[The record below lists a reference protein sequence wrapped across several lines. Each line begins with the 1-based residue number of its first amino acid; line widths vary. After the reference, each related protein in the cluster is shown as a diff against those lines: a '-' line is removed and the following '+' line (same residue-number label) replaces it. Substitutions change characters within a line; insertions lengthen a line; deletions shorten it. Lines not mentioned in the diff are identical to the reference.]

1 MYITRED
8 MLEVLGRMQDLETKL
23 GNLFA
28 NHYYDL
34 RENLGRRNQLL
45 SCVQEKETAR
55 VLRKRYASVID
66 DGAPGKPDVVIQDI
80 GKELECKLTSGS
92 KSGGSVSFSLQTD
105 YATLENKGSLD
116 YLFILAND
124 NFNEFCVIF
133 FEGLTI
139 DDYFPPASGSRGKAR
154 MKKQSAMKKATFLV
168 GGVKNLADD
177 HLEKINRELD
187 ERQQELEY
195 RLIGLRA
202 KLNGTSLNAKTAR
215 EQISN
220 VITNEAS
227 RYDSAIAKLISRKK
241 YWTEN
246 PKYSFQFEKVSQ
258 ITNEYKRQTMFQK
271 LKGWCHYFFITK
283 LGGFSWL
290 TI

>member
-55 VLRKRYASVID
+55 VLRKKYVSVID
-66 DGAPGKPDVVIQDI
+66 DGAPGKPDVIIQDI

-124 NFNEFCVIF
+124 DFNEFCVIF

-139 DDYFPPASGSRGKAR
+139 DDYFPPASGSRGKSR
-154 MKKQSAMKKATFLV
+154 MRKNKAMKKATFLV
-168 GGVKNLADD
+168 GGVKNLSDAQ
-177 HLEKINRELD
+177 LAKINKEID
-187 ERQQELEY
+187 TRQQELDY
-195 RLIGLRA
+195 RMVGLRS
-202 KLNGTSLNAKTAR
+202 KLNGTSLNAKAAR
-215 EQISN
+215 DQISN
-220 VITNEAS
+220 VIINEAA
-227 RYDSAIAKLISRKK
+227 RYDSAIAKLVSRKK

-246 PKYSFQFEKVSQ
+246 PKYSFQFEKVS
-258 ITNEYKRQTMFQK
+258 K
-271 LKGWCHYFFITK
+271 TK
-283 LGGFSWL
+283 LQQKSFLKQFKDWWFRTVLIRLGVSS
-290 TI
+290 

>member
-8 MLEVLGRMQDLETKL
+8 VLEVIGRMQDLESKL

-28 NHYYDL
+28 NHNYDL

-55 VLRKRYASVID
+55 VLRKKYVSVLD
-66 DGAPGKPDVVIQDI
+66 DGAPGKPDVVICDI
-80 GKELECKLTSGS
+80 EKELECKLTSGS

-105 YATLENKGSLD
+105 YATLKNKGSLD

-124 NFNEFCVIF
+124 AFDEFCIIF

-154 MKKQSAMKKATFLV
+154 MRKNKAMKKATFLV
-168 GGVKNLADD
+168 GGVSNLADA
-177 HLEKINRELD
+177 HLEKIDAELNERAQELD
-187 ERQQELEY
+187 Y
-195 RLIGLRA
+195 RLVGLRS
-202 KLNGTSLNAKTAR
+202 KLNETSLNAKFAR

-220 VITNEAS
+220 VMTNES
-227 RYDSAIAKLISRKK
+227 TRYDTAVAKLISRRK
-241 YWTEN
+241 YWDEN
-246 PKYSFQFEKVSQ
+246 PKYSFQFEKVPFSPPVKTSVLQSIRSWWIKQ
-258 ITNEYKRQTMFQK
+258 IVTR
-271 LKGWCHYFFITK
+271 
-283 LGGFSWL
+283 LGGLSWL
-290 TI
+290 TL